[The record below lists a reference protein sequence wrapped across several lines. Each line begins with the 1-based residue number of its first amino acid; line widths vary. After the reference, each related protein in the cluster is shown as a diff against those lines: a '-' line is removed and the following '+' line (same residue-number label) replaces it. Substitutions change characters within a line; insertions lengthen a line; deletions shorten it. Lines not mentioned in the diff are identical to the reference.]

1 VKHHGI
7 GIGRRSSGDVP
18 RVMEP
23 LLSPQDASAGVT
35 TMAVGPP
42 VFWILAVVENSHPLA
57 S

>member
-1 VKHHGI
+1 VT
-7 GIGRRSSGDVP
+7 VP

-42 VFWILAVVENSHPLA
+42 VFWILAWWRTRIRWHLSL
-57 S
+57 